1 MPKFGVIVFPG
12 SNCDYDCYNALKNIL
27 SQECEY
33 VWHEERDLGEFD
45 CIVVPGGFSYGD
57 YLRTGSI
64 ARFSPVME
72 SLRTFADEGNPVIGI
87 CNGFQILVESGIL
100 PGAFLRNY
108 SLKFVCRWTYLS
120 VENTD
125 TPFTSSLKK
134 GDVLKI
140 PVAHG
145 DGNYFTDENSLESLI
160 GNSQVIFRYCS
171 VSGEPDESSN
181 PNGSVYDI
189 AGICNPGRNVLGMMP
204 HPERSCDELLGG
216 TDGRLIFE
224 SVLNWTQSKQ

>member
-27 SQECEY
+27 SYDCEY
-33 VWHEERDLGEFD
+33 VWHEEQDLTDFD
-45 CIVVPGGFSYGD
+45 CVVIPGGFSYGD

-72 SLRTFADEGNPVIGI
+72 SVRSFAEKGKPVIGI

-100 PGAFLRNY
+100 PGAFLKNN
-108 SLKFVCRWTYLS
+108 SLKFVCKWTHLTI
-120 VENTD
+120 ENTS
-125 TPFTSSLKK
+125 TPFTCSIKP
-134 GDVLKI
+134 GEVLKI

-145 DGNYFTDENSLESLI
+145 EGNFFIEDHSLESLI
-160 GNSQVIFRYCS
+160 SGSQIVFRYCDEN
-171 VSGEPDESSN
+171 GESAPSSN
-181 PNGSVYDI
+181 PNGSVYNI
-189 AGICNPGRNVLGMMP
+189 AGICNPSGNVIGMMP
-204 HPERSCDELLGG
+204 HPERSCEDIIGG

-224 SVLNWTQSKQ
+224 SVFSWIESM

>member
-27 SQECEY
+27 SYDCEY
-33 VWHEERDLGEFD
+33 VWHEEQNLADFD
-45 CIVVPGGFSYGD
+45 CMVIPGGFSYGD

-72 SLRTFADEGNPVIGI
+72 SVKSFAEKGKPVIGI

-100 PGAFLRNY
+100 PGAFLNNN
-108 SLKFVCRWTYLS
+108 SLKFVCKWTHLTI
-120 VENTD
+120 ENAS
-125 TPFTSSLKK
+125 TPFTCSIKPGEILN
-134 GDVLKI
+134 I

-145 DGNYFTDENSLESLI
+145 EGNYFIEDHSLDSLI
-160 GNSQVIFRYCS
+160 SGSQVVFRYCDEN
-171 VSGEPDESSN
+171 GEPAPSSN
-181 PNGSVYDI
+181 PNGSIHNI
-189 AGICNPGRNVLGMMP
+189 AGICNPSGNVIGMMP
-204 HPERSCDELLGG
+204 HPERSCEDIIGG

-224 SVLNWTQSKQ
+224 SVFSWIESN

>member
-27 SQECEY
+27 SYECEY
-33 VWHEERDLGEFD
+33 VWHEEQDLSDFD
-45 CIVVPGGFSYGD
+45 CVVIPGGFSYGD

-72 SLRTFADEGNPVIGI
+72 SVKSFAEDGKPVIGI

-100 PGAFLRNY
+100 PGAFLKNN
-108 SLKFVCRWTYLS
+108 SLKFVCKWTNLS

-125 TPFTSSLKK
+125 TPFTCSIKP
-134 GDVLKI
+134 GEIIKI

-145 DGNYFTDENSLESLI
+145 EGNFYIEDHSLDDLI
-160 GNSQVIFRYCS
+160 SSSQVVFRYC
-171 VSGEPDESSN
+171 DENGTPAVSSN
-181 PNGSVYDI
+181 PNGSVHNI
-189 AGICNPGRNVLGMMP
+189 AGICNPSGNVIGMMP
-204 HPERSCDELLGG
+204 HPERSCEDIIGG
-216 TDGRLIFE
+216 TDGKLIFE
-224 SVLNWTQSKQ
+224 SVFSWIESN